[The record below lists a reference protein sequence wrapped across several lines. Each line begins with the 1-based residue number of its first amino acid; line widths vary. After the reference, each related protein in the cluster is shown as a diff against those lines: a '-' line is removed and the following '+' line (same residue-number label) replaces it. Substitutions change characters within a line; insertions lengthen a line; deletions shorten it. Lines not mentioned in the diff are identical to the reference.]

1 MCCLCSFLKG
11 WICQRSHFSSPVFPE
26 QNICPVKPSRRAAE
40 SMSEQFA
47 KAAAPPRLQ
56 LRADRWLDHVDGVH
70 ACDWWIAPLQ
80 TAAGRNMIWMRERD
94 LNLISGAT
102 TGPEL
107 HSFISVPDRL
117 SRGELQLFS
126 DQRNAITSHLS
137 PGCLYSSPKWSHIE
151 MPTSR
156 LRSWDV
162 QRFHL
167 ANLQFN
173 NPKRFFPPW
182 LKQISVSL
190 ARNGRRRNANAW
202 WNLPTTTVQKML
214 L

>member
-1 MCCLCSFLKG
+1 MCCLCSFFKRPDLPT
-11 WICQRSHFSSPVFPE
+11 QPFFHRPVFPE

-40 SMSEQFA
+40 SMSERFA

-70 ACDWWIAPLQ
+70 ACDWWIATPQ

-137 PGCLYSSPKWSHIE
+137 PGCLYSLTE
-151 MPTSR
+151 M
-156 LRSWDV
+156 
-162 QRFHL
+162 
-167 ANLQFN
+167 
-173 NPKRFFPPW
+173 
-182 LKQISVSL
+182 VSF
-190 ARNGRRRNANAW
+190 
-202 WNLPTTTVQKML
+202 
-214 L
+214 